1 MTFEGP
7 IVVLATDNIDTD
19 QIIPARFLK
28 TLTQDGLGDQL
39 FFDWRYDEV
48 GRAKP
53 EFALNRPEAKNAHIL
68 VAGSNFGC
76 GSSREHAV
84 WALMQFGFRVVV
96 SRSFGDIFARN
107 ALKNGL
113 LPIVVPSDVHT
124 ALLAAPGAVVR
135 VDLVSQS
142 LTTPDRTVVTFP
154 IDEFSKLCL
163 LDGVD
168 ELEYILKQE
177 PAIAAY
183 EARRTVKVGRPVT
196 AGSVPVTVGRVEE
209 IGP

>member
-1 MTFEGP
+1 MTIESP

-28 TLTQDGLGDQL
+28 TLTEDGLGDQL
-39 FFDWRYDEV
+39 FFDWRYDVV

-53 EFALNRPEAKNAHIL
+53 EFVLNRPEARNTHIL

-84 WALMQFGFRVVV
+84 WALTQFGFRAVV

-113 LPIVVPSDVHT
+113 LPIVVPSDVHA
-124 ALLAAPGAVVR
+124 ALIAAPGAVVR
-135 VDLVSQS
+135 VDLVSQT
-142 LTTPDRTVVTFP
+142 LTTPDRKVVAFP

-163 LDGVD
+163 LNGVD
-168 ELEYILKQE
+168 ELQYILEQE

-183 EARRTVKVGRPVT
+183 EARRIGTVSDVQPPRET
-196 AGSVPVTVGRVEE
+196 CR
-209 IGP
+209 